1 MYQIFLQHDTY
12 SFGQREQIK
21 ISCSTKSVTQWNKV
35 FNRERFSGTKEY
47 WRISDDQ
54 DKLTVNA
61 NVFTDIRNIGRLR
74 EINYINI
81 NIKSCSI
88 REPFWK
94 VNHPGNVYI
103 QGKKYKLVSFSK
115 NFLWIR
121 HDEKV
126 PYFTETVRSPMFNN
140 IHKTQL
146 PVYFVYP
153 RLGIT
158 SISKWR
164 RVVTW

>member
-35 FNRERFSGTKEY
+35 FNRDRFSGTTEY

-54 DKLTVNA
+54 HKPTVNA
-61 NVFTDIRNIGRLR
+61 NVFTDIRNTGKLR

-88 REPFWK
+88 REPSWK

-103 QGKKYKLVSFSK
+103 QGKKYKLPSFSK
-115 NFLWIR
+115 NALWIR

-126 PYFTETVRSPMFNN
+126 HYFTETVWSPMVYN
-140 IHKTQL
+140 IHTTQL
-146 PVYFVYP
+146 SVYFVYP
-153 RLGIT
+153 HLGIT

-164 RVVTW
+164 TVVTC